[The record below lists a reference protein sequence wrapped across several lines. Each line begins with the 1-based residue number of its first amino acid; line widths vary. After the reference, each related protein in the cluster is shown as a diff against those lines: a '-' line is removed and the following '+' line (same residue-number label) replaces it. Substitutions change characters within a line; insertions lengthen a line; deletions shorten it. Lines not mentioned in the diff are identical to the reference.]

1 MQMQINGKG
10 KFHEVAGYDAAS
22 AKFRAEQE
30 RIGYRGPSDRTV
42 YPRQGVLFVDGEVV
56 AHVSQNGRVWAGSEW
71 ATTSELLYSP
81 N

>member
-10 KFHEVAGYDAAS
+10 KFHEVADYAAAS

-42 YPRQGVLFVDGEVV
+42 YPRQGILLLDGEVV

-71 ATTSELLYSP
+71 SSTSVPLYSP